1 MLSHHC
7 EHLLVYDRDGNP
19 VKHYTLDIPLFS
31 MKYDSEK
38 NTIYGKGYNPEGIF
52 VEYQLD
58 D

>member
-38 NTIYGKGYNPEGIF
+38 NTIYGIGYNPEGIF